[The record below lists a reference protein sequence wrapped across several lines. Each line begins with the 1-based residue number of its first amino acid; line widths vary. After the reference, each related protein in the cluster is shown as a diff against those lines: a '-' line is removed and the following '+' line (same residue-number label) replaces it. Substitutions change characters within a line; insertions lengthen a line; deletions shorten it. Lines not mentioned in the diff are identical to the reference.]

1 MTYLDPSGVI
11 PMLEVP
17 MSVAKARLAEYVR
30 KAEAGELILLTRHEK
45 PVAAIVPPEDVERLE
60 KLRSAGPEGGLAGV
74 AGGWEGSDD
83 LVRVVAEHP
92 RSAYRATADPDDR
105 QQEDEGKGA

>member
-11 PMLEVP
+11 RMLQVP
-17 MSVAKARLAEYVR
+17 MSEAKARLAEYVR
-30 KAEAGELILLTRHEK
+30 KAEAGELILLTRHDK
-45 PVAAIVPPEDVERLE
+45 PVAAIIPAEDVERLE
-60 KLRSAGPEGGLAGV
+60 KLRSAGPEGGLARV

-92 RSAYRATADPDDR
+92 RTAYRAVPDLEDPQQKDDR
-105 QQEDEGKGA
+105 EGD